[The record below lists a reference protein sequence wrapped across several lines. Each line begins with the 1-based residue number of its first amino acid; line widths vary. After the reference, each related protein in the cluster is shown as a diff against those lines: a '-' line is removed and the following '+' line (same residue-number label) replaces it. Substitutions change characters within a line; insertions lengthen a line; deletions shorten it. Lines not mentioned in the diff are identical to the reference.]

1 MLGWFFYNHPILLQ
15 AIFLMSTH
23 GIGAKWQDLEA
34 YLTGATDTSDYIQLA
49 PQEFV
54 LPGLPSRKQVLLI
67 YRTCSSMATSW
78 AMASDSR

>member
-1 MLGWFFYNHPILLQ
+1 
-15 AIFLMSTH
+15 MSTD

-54 LPGLPSRKQVLLI
+54 LPGLPPRKQVLLI

-78 AMASDSR
+78 AMASDSC